1 MINGCFPLK
10 KKSNDFLI
18 PIISLIVFLLSFPSA
33 YSVAK
38 RQIKSEQAHLSE
50 NIPPASSPAKRQ
62 FRGAWLHTIGQH
74 QYALMTA
81 DSMKHYFDHLLDSLQ
96 LAGINT
102 ILFQVRPEADAWYQ
116 SPFEPW
122 SRYITGE
129 QGKDPGWDPL
139 TYIVEACHQ
148 RCLAIHAWI
157 NPYRVKASVNNQLTK
172 DHLYFHHPSLFIEY
186 GDYLWFDPGI
196 PANRDHIVKV
206 VKDLVKRYDI
216 DGIHMDDYFYPYPVN
231 GKTFNDDQT
240 FLKYGLKKGFS
251 ATEKADW
258 RRANVNELI
267 KKLHQIIHQT
277 KPWVQFGI
285 SPFGI
290 YRNDKTGVNGSR
302 TNGFTNYDGLYADI
316 LLWMEKGWIDYVI
329 PQLYWEIGHPS
340 ADYKTLVRWWA
351 ANHKLVPLY
360 IGQDVLRTMKLD
372 SRGQCQLS
380 EKMKLA
386 EETGQVS
393 GYCFWPG
400 YELIK
405 NTGGIVD
412 SLKKNYFKYP
422 AIPPANN
429 PYDQK
434 PPSPVKKLLKSLV
447 VTDQESDGNRTGRK
461 KSSMLTALSWEAPLP
476 IDEGDK
482 NGWYIVYGFKK
493 GEQIDL
499 KDPAHI
505 ITVTRETHYT
515 IPPDN
520 PYALF
525 VVTALDRSF
534 NESKEVSI
542 RL

>member
-1 MINGCFPLK
+1 
-10 KKSNDFLI
+10 
-18 PIISLIVFLLSFPSA
+18 
-33 YSVAK
+33 
-38 RQIKSEQAHLSE
+38 LSE
-50 NIPPASSPAKRQ
+50 TVLPGTHPAKRQ

-81 DSMKHYFDHLLDSLQ
+81 DSMKRYFDHLLDSLQ

-102 ILFQVRPEADAWYQ
+102 ILFQVRPEADAWFK
-116 SPFEPW
+116 SPYEPW

-139 TYIVEACHQ
+139 AYIIEACHQ

-157 NPYRVKASVNNQLTK
+157 NPYRVRTSAGKTLSP
-172 DHLYFHHPSLFIEY
+172 DHLYFHYPSMFIEY
-186 GDYLWFDPGI
+186 GDYLWFDPGM

-206 VKDLVKRYDI
+206 VRDLVKRYDI
-216 DGIHMDDYFYPYPVN
+216 DGIHMDDYFYPYPIS
-231 GKTFNDDQT
+231 GKTFQDDQT
-240 FLKYGLKKGFS
+240 FLKYGLKKGFT
-251 ATEKADW
+251 AAQKADW
-258 RRANVNELI
+258 RRANVNGLI
-267 KKLHQIIHQT
+267 EKLHQVIHQT
-277 KPWVQFGI
+277 KPWVQFGV

-290 YRNDKTGVNGSR
+290 YRNDKTGVNGSQ
-302 TNGFTNYDGLYADI
+302 TNGFTNYDGLYADV

-340 ADYKTLVRWWA
+340 ADYKTLIHWWA
-351 ANHKLVPLY
+351 ANRKQVPLY

-372 SRGQCQLS
+372 SRGHCQLD

-386 EETGQVS
+386 EETGQVT

-405 NTGGIVD
+405 NTGGMVD

-429 PYDQK
+429 PFDQK
-434 PPSPVKKLLKSLV
+434 PPSSVRKLTLTLTLVDSESAAKKI
-447 VTDQESDGNRTGRK
+447 GNK
-461 KSSMLTALSWEAPLP
+461 KSSLLTTLSWEAPIPL
-476 IDEGDK
+476 DEGDK
-482 NGWYIVYGFKK
+482 NGWYVVYGYKK
-493 GEQIDL
+493 DEPIDL
-499 KDPAHI
+499 ENPAHI
-505 ITVTRETHYT
+505 VAITSKTNYV
-515 IPPDN
+515 ILPDN
-520 PYALF
+520 SYTLY